1 MYHIVTLSQ
10 SMLKE
15 FRQAV
20 YICPSPAPEACHV
33 TSQQQN
39 TPPALT
45 KRTPCRPAAA
55 GSSVL
60 QHRSTRMIHTFATT
74 STKHM
79 SS

>member
-20 YICPSPAPEACHV
+20 YVSPSPAPEAGHV

-39 TPPALT
+39 TPLALT
-45 KRTPCRPAAA
+45 KKNTHVHV
-55 GSSVL
+55 GLLQLEVL
-60 QHRSTRMIHTFATT
+60 FYNTDQLE
-74 STKHM
+74 
-79 SS
+79 